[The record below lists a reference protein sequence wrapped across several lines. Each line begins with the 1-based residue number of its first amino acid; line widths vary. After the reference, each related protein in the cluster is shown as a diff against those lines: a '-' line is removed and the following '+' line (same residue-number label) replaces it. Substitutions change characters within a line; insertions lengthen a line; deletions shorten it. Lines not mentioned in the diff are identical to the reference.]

1 MRVLLTSLLAFVM
14 AACATGGEVMKV
26 EEDLAY
32 RLAAGD
38 GVMVTIFAEPDL
50 TGPYR
55 INELGTLELPLAGA
69 IQAAGL
75 TTDELQTKIREA
87 YLGRYL
93 QDPRV
98 SVEVSDPRPVY
109 ILGEVNQPG
118 EYEYGEA
125 MTVMQAVA
133 KAGGFTYRANRSVFY
148 VLHHAGEE
156 EKKYKLTPTTML
168 QPGDTI
174 RIVQRFF

>member
-1 MRVLLTSLLAFVM
+1 MRVLLTSFLAFVM

-26 EEDLAY
+26 EEDVAY

-55 INELGTLELPLAGA
+55 INELGTLELPLAGS

-118 EYEYGEA
+118 
-125 MTVMQAVA
+125 
-133 KAGGFTYRANRSVFY
+133 
-148 VLHHAGEE
+148 
-156 EKKYKLTPTTML
+156 
-168 QPGDTI
+168 
-174 RIVQRFF
+174 